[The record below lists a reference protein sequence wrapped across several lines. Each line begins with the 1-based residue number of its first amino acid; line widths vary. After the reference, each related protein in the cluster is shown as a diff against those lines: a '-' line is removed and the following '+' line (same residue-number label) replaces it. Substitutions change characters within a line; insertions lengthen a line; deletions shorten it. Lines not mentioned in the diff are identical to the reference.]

1 MGRYEPCPYNPI
13 MRQTDETAILQRC
26 GHGKPVMTQTGQW
39 YMVYLCGRGI
49 GEGYSLLGRETALD
63 PITWTPDG
71 WPIVNNLDGPSTLQ
85 RKPDLPETVWE
96 ETYCDD
102 FKDKFLGCDW
112 MFPRSPEMDG
122 IAIKLSW
129 LRMKGSRYDLN
140 SMHAK
145 NVLLRRQQH
154 FKFQIE
160 CKMKMPR
167 IYPGQDAGVTCYY
180 DENTFLKFALFATQ
194 EENPRLLV
202 GVREYVDGYR
212 DGNFIEVNPKEK
224 YIYFRIE
231 VNNLQRVFYA
241 SFDGVKYVKVDVL
254 SNVYYLCDEGLKK
267 GKRFTGAMVGMYA
280 HAGDFAQQYAR
291 ENGARVDEVMIAEF
305 DYFNYKPV

>member
-1 MGRYEPCPYNPI
+1 
-13 MRQTDETAILQRC
+13 
-26 GHGKPVMTQTGQW
+26 
-39 YMVYLCGRGI
+39 
-49 GEGYSLLGRETALD
+49 
-63 PITWTPDG
+63 
-71 WPIVNNLDGPSTLQ
+71 
-85 RKPDLPETVWE
+85 
-96 ETYCDD
+96 
-102 FKDKFLGCDW
+102 
-112 MFPRSPEMDG
+112 MDG
-122 IAIKLSW
+122 IDIKLSW

-291 ENGARVDEVMIAEF
+291 EHGARVDEVMIAEF
-305 DYFNYKPV
+305 DYFNYKPM